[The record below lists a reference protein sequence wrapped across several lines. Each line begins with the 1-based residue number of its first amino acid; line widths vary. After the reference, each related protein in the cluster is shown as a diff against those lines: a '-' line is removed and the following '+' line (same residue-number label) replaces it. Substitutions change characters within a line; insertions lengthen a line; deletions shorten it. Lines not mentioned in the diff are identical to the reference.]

1 MKGFNS
7 NEKQQLLLLHK
18 PASNGGGGGASG
30 GGGGGG
36 GGGRRRRPRWRCSA
50 AQPPAVAGRLPL
62 LLHRRLPPHPPLHR
76 PRPPPPLPPSTPTT
90 VSVAVA
96 VATSEP
102 TATAAAAAKKEGEGA
117 APGLAE
123 QVFDALVHYAAAA
136 NASARSM
143 TERDMRAVAGVLRRR
158 APCNLLVFGLGPE
171 TALWRALNHGGRTV
185 FLDENEYYIAHL
197 ERRLPGLEAYD
208 VAYTTRVADLPDLL
222 AGARASR
229 AGDCRP
235 VQDLLFSECRLA
247 LNDLPNHLYDV
258 AWDVVLVDGPA
269 ATPAPPPAAWPPSS
283 PPPSWPTPA
292 PLRRRRRPRP
302 RLRARGREALQRGV
316 PLPRQPRRRL
326 PDRHPRPLHRP
337 PQHRRRILPQC
348 HRNRRRRRRRRHRQL
363 FGDGG
368 VVYYC

>member
-36 GGGRRRRPRWRCSA
+36 GGGSA
-50 AQPPAVAGRLPL
+50 PASPLALLGGPNHRLWLVVFLSFFTVASLLTLLSTARDPL
-62 LLHRRLPPHPPLHR
+62 LLS
-76 PRPPPPLPPSTPTT
+76 PPSTPTT
-90 VSVAVA
+90 VAVAVA

-102 TATAAAAAKKEGEGA
+102 TATAAAAKKEEEGA
-117 APGLAE
+117 PAGLAE

-258 AWDVVLVDGPA
+258 AWDVVLVDGPRGYAGA
-269 ATPAPPPAAWPPSS
+269 APGRMAPIFTAAVMAHTRPPS
-283 PPPSWPTPA
+283 A
-292 PLRRRRRPRP
+292 AVDVLVHDYE
-302 RLRARGREALQRGV
+302 REAE
-316 PLPRQPRRRL
+316 RL
-326 PDRHPRPLHRP
+326 CSEEFLCRANLVADSLTGTLAHFIVRPNTAGEFCP
-337 PQHRRRILPQC
+337 
-348 HRNRRRRRRRRHRQL
+348 NATATAAAAAANSSATAE
-363 FGDGG
+363 
-368 VVYYC
+368 